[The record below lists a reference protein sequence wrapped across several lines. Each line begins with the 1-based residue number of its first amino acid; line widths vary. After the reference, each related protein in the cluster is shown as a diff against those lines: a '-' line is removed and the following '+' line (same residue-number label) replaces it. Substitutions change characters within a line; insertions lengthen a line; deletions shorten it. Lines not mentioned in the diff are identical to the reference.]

1 MQYLTNTYYAV
12 EILDPTNGLWYK
24 SAHWQP
30 QKKWITD
37 RVRQLKQQG
46 HEVRVKEIKEYR
58 EETVIESWEPI

>member
-24 SAHWQP
+24 PANWQQ

-37 RVRQLKQQG
+37 RVRQLRQQG

-58 EETVIESWEPI
+58 EETVIESWDE